1 MPRALFALLVVS
13 LALSSS
19 LACDASGGRE
29 TTVAGV
35 TTGAPARIVL
45 RGRQGG
51 EEQWRRSLSLKLIQV
66 EVTNFSVC
74 AIWNRASS
82 PPPPSCRAPR
92 GTRLPSGTT
101 LRLEQRRS
109 GPGWKTV
116 GTSTDAA
123 LQAVLSNTVAG
134 NRLGAV
140 SYRVTLRGASGRV
153 LRTSNTFNVY
163 WKK

>member
-1 MPRALFALLVVS
+1 MPRALFALFGVL

-19 LACDASGGRE
+19 LACDVSDGGE
-29 TTVAGV
+29 ATVAGV
-35 TTGAPARIVL
+35 TTGAPAKIVL
-45 RGRQGG
+45 RGRQGSQ
-51 EEQWRRSLSLKLIQV
+51 EPWRRDLRLKLV
-66 EVTNFSVC
+66 KVDVKTFAVC
-74 AIWNRASS
+74 AIWNRTSS
-82 PPPPSCRAPR
+82 PPPNCRAPR

-101 LRLEQRRS
+101 LRLEQQRS

-140 SYRVTLRGASGRV
+140 SYRVTLRRVASGRV
-153 LRTSNTFNVY
+153 LGTSNTFKVY
-163 WKK
+163 WDK